1 MFWLLISIAVL
12 FFLAF
17 GLKKIFSN
25 LCAVCFAV
33 FFTWLFGLIL
43 FFSNQNF
50 IEIDS
55 SALALLMGGSA
66 VGFMYYL
73 GGVLPEKFL
82 VFRLPYLLTAFTL
95 FYFILNL
102 TFVFSIVVLLIV
114 FWIIFGL
121 VFLFRN
127 QATSK
132 WFKKII
138 ECCRNW

>member
-1 MFWLLISIAVL
+1 MFWLLILIVAI
-12 FFLAF
+12 FFLTLGF
-17 GLKKIFSN
+17 KRVFSN
-25 LCAVCFAV
+25 LCAICLAV
-33 FFTWLFGLIL
+33 FFTWLIGLIL
-43 FFSNQNF
+43 FFWDQNF

-55 SALALLMGGSA
+55 LALALLMGGSA

-73 GGVLPEKFL
+73 SGALPEKFL

-102 TFVFSIVVLLIV
+102 TFDFSTVALLII
-114 FWIIFGL
+114 FWVIFGL

-127 QATSK
+127 KITGE

-138 ECCRNW
+138 ECCKNW